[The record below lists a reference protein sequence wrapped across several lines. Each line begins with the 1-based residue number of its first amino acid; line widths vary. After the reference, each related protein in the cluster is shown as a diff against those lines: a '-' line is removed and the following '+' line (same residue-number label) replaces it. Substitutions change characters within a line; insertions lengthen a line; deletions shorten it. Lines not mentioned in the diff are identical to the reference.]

1 MKTPVNR
8 HWRWLT
14 VFLPLG
20 LACAILHSPLSQSA
34 LAADVPKDKGADA
47 TGALVPLTLDLPKAA
62 FVGTPPSD
70 LQTNSYTE
78 PYDPSKPRPAM
89 MVPRGLK
96 NLAPGSKLTC
106 SATNVTAETLAKLTD
121 DDKDA
126 YDQSVIFLRR
136 GTQYVQMDLG
146 SPQEL
151 FAIVIWHAH
160 NVLKVYHDVIV
171 QVADDPDFKQSV
183 RTLFNNDQDNTS
195 GLGIGTDRE
204 YFETREGRLIDA
216 KGIKARYIR
225 FYSRGSTNGA
235 LNEYT
240 EIEVYGRPGK

>member
-1 MKTPVNR
+1 
-8 HWRWLT
+8 
-14 VFLPLG
+14 
-20 LACAILHSPLSQSA
+20 
-34 LAADVPKDKGADA
+34 
-47 TGALVPLTLDLPKAA
+47 
-62 FVGTPPSD
+62 
-70 LQTNSYTE
+70 
-78 PYDPSKPRPAM
+78 

-96 NLAPGSKLTC
+96 NLALGSKLTC

-126 YDQSVIFLRR
+126 YDQSIIFLRR

-160 NVLKVYHDVIV
+160 NVIKVYHDVIV

-240 EIEVYGRPGK
+240 EIEVYGRPAK